1 MNIRKRFVVFSIIL
15 GVVPVAISTSMSIAH
30 FDAKNIEMIK
40 QNVIIFSIFILIL
53 IMASY
58 TFAINHFSKPI
69 YKLLEVIRK
78 MKQGDYKERF
88 TYDKDNEFGEI
99 STAFNDL
106 IDTVEKNKKYIEDKN
121 RDLESLT
128 SNIPGG
134 VHRCR
139 IENEEFYFDFL
150 NGGCLNLLGY
160 EKHEFKEIFNKK
172 LIDFVFEKDRKRVV
186 TEIKEQLSKSNK
198 YTVEYRVKRK
208 DGSLI
213 WVLDNGKMIKN
224 RDGKLFTYNVAI
236 NITKTKI
243 TQENL
248 RLSEERYSIVMSQTE
263 DIIFEWNIEEDTISF
278 SENWGKKFNYE
289 PIIFDIS
296 KKIYKS
302 NLIYK
307 DDVKKF
313 GAMIN
318 DIIYGDTYNE
328 TQIRFRNNNDKYIWC
343 KVRITAMFDENGDIF
358 KAIGAIIDID
368 KEKIEAEKLIFKA
381 QRDSLTGLYNK
392 GTAES
397 MIEEYLENEGLNS
410 NGALFMIDV
419 DYFKAINDNL
429 GHLAGDFVL
438 SNISSMLSEVF
449 NENSIVS
456 RIGGDEF
463 IVFLKNIDSEE
474 FLYKKADDL
483 VKGFRA
489 DFVGETK
496 DYKVSGSIG
505 IARFPQ
511 HGKTY
516 KELFVKADE
525 AVYLAK
531 NKGRDNY
538 CVFGDI

>member
-1 MNIRKRFVVFSIIL
+1 MTLAR
-15 GVVPVAISTSMSIAH
+15 
-30 FDAKNIEMIK
+30 
-40 QNVIIFSIFILIL
+40 
-53 IMASY
+53 
-58 TFAINHFSKPI
+58 
-69 YKLLEVIRK
+69 
-78 MKQGDYKERF
+78 
-88 TYDKDNEFGEI
+88 
-99 STAFNDL
+99 
-106 IDTVEKNKKYIEDKN
+106 KYIK
-121 RDLESLT
+121 
-128 SNIPGG
+128 
-134 VHRCR
+134 
-139 IENEEFYFDFL
+139 
-150 NGGCLNLLGY
+150 
-160 EKHEFKEIFNKK
+160 
-172 LIDFVFEKDRKRVV
+172 
-186 TEIKEQLSKSNK
+186 
-198 YTVEYRVKRK
+198 
-208 DGSLI
+208 
-213 WVLDNGKMIKN
+213 
-224 RDGKLFTYNVAI
+224 A
-236 NITKTKI
+236 
-243 TQENL
+243 
-248 RLSEERYSIVMSQTE
+248 
-263 DIIFEWNIEEDTISF
+263 
-278 SENWGKKFNYE
+278 
-289 PIIFDIS
+289 
-296 KKIYKS
+296 

-392 GTAES
+392 GTVES
-397 MIEEYLENEGLNS
+397 MIEEYLENEGLNTK
-410 NGALFMIDV
+410 GALFMIDV

-449 NENSIVS
+449 NENSIVG

-483 VKGFRA
+483 VKGFRTN
-489 DFVGETK
+489 FVGETK

-505 IARFPQ
+505 IAKYPE
-511 HGKTY
+511 HGKTF
-516 KELFVKADE
+516 KELFVNADK

>member
-1 MNIRKRFVVFSIIL
+1 
-15 GVVPVAISTSMSIAH
+15 
-30 FDAKNIEMIK
+30 
-40 QNVIIFSIFILIL
+40 
-53 IMASY
+53 
-58 TFAINHFSKPI
+58 
-69 YKLLEVIRK
+69 
-78 MKQGDYKERF
+78 
-88 TYDKDNEFGEI
+88 
-99 STAFNDL
+99 
-106 IDTVEKNKKYIEDKN
+106 
-121 RDLESLT
+121 
-128 SNIPGG
+128 
-134 VHRCR
+134 
-139 IENEEFYFDFL
+139 
-150 NGGCLNLLGY
+150 
-160 EKHEFKEIFNKK
+160 
-172 LIDFVFEKDRKRVV
+172 
-186 TEIKEQLSKSNK
+186 
-198 YTVEYRVKRK
+198 
-208 DGSLI
+208 
-213 WVLDNGKMIKN
+213 
-224 RDGKLFTYNVAI
+224 
-236 NITKTKI
+236 
-243 TQENL
+243 
-248 RLSEERYSIVMSQTE
+248 MSQTE

-307 DDVKKF
+307 DDVKKL

-410 NGALFMIDV
+410 NSALFMIDV